1 MYARAKDH
9 LTAHAERE
17 RKFIAPS
24 ARVQTAYTAIALS
37 EAYLFL
43 MAGLTGC
50 PPSSLC
56 EDLTIPFPWMEGPA
70 V

>member
-9 LTAHAERE
+9 LTAHAERD

-24 ARVQTAYTAIALS
+24 ARVQIAYTAIALS
-37 EAYLFL
+37 EAYLFFDGGSDGMTPL
-43 MAGLTGC
+43 V
-50 PPSSLC
+50 
-56 EDLTIPFPWMEGPA
+56 A